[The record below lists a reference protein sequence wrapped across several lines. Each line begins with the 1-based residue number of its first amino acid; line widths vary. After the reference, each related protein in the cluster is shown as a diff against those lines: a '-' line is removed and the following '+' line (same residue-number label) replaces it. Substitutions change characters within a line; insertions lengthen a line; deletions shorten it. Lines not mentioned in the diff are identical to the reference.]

1 LKRRSLAGGLALLLG
16 VLTLAACNFPLF
28 NPAEPQPG
36 AIYTAAAETAIANAT
51 LLAQPRPT
59 ITFLVTPQPSLS
71 PAGATA
77 AGPTAT
83 GAAPGQ
89 ATLTPGAAASGCD
102 QADFIEDVTIP
113 DDTRF
118 APGETFVKTWRLE
131 NTGGCAWDSSYAIVF
146 VDGDRLGAPAELA
159 LTEVVPPGAQVD
171 LSVELQAPQSSGTYQ
186 ADFQLRNSQGAR
198 FGVGEAGDKNIW
210 VRIRVVDTAGG
221 DGIGFDMVA
230 RASGADW
237 FSLSGDSERA
247 LAYAGD
253 PDSPDGFAGVVEDVL
268 QEDGRESA
276 KILVTYPPEAGGR
289 VYGEYPQYTVRS
301 GDVFRG
307 RIGFLANSDGSC
319 GPGRAVFRLLVQ
331 DEAGAREL
339 GEWEKTCN
347 GGLQPV
353 QVSLDALSG
362 DTVTLI
368 LEVDSDG
375 PAGGDRALWSS
386 VRIER

>member
-1 LKRRSLAGGLALLLG
+1 MKRRSLAVGLALLLG
-16 VLTLAACNFPLF
+16 VLTLAACNFPLL

-71 PAGATA
+71 PAGATP

-89 ATLTPGAAASGCD
+89 PTNTPGAAASGCD
-102 QADFIEDVTIP
+102 RADFIEDVTIP
-113 DDTRF
+113 DDTQF

-131 NTGGCAWDSSYAIVF
+131 NTGDCAWDSSYAVVF

-159 LTEVVPPGAQVD
+159 LVEVVPPGAQVD
-171 LSVELQAPQSSGTYQ
+171 LSVELQAPLESGAYQ

-198 FGVGEAGDKNIW
+198 FGVGEEGDKNFW
-210 VRIRVVDTAGG
+210 ARIRVAGAGG

-237 FSLSGDSERA
+237 FSVSGGSERA

-268 QEDGRESA
+268 QEDGRDSA

-289 VYGEYPQYTVRS
+289 VYGEFPQYTVRS
-301 GDVFRG
+301 GDMFRG

-319 GPGRAVFRLLVQ
+319 GPGRVVFRLLVQ
-331 DEAGAREL
+331 EDGGVREL
-339 GEWEKTCN
+339 GEWAKTCS
-347 GGLQPV
+347 GSLQPV
-353 QVSLDALSG
+353 EVNLEALSG
-362 DTVTLI
+362 DTVTLV

-375 PAGGDRALWSS
+375 PADGDRAFWSS